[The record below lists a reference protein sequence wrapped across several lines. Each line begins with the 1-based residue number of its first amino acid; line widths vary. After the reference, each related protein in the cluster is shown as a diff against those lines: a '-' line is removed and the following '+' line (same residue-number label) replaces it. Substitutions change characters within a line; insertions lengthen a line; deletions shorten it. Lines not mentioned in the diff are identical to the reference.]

1 MPARYPAR
9 PVRLRPAS
17 AAPARPVVSVV
28 RAAHLPSGGTM
39 NKAELVSAVAEKTG
53 QSQSAVNEVLGALE
67 DVITSEVASGG
78 KVSLPGFLTFERG
91 ERAARTGRN
100 PATGETIQIAASRV
114 PKVKVG
120 KSFKDAVK

>member
-1 MPARYPAR
+1 
-9 PVRLRPAS
+9 
-17 AAPARPVVSVV
+17 
-28 RAAHLPSGGTM
+28 M

-53 QSQSAVNEVLGALE
+53 QSNATVSAVLGAIE
-67 DVITSEVASGG
+67 DVITSTVAGGG
-78 KVSLPGFLTFERG
+78 KVQLPGFLSFERA

-100 PATGETIQIAASRV
+100 PATGAEIQIAAATV